1 MIAENKGRIVQIMG
15 AVIDIRFEGE
25 LPSLYNAVKV
35 PKDGETIV
43 LEVMQHLGDNTVR
56 CISMHPTD
64 GLKRGMEAFDTGAPI
79 KVPVGEKVLG
89 RMVNVLGEPIDN
101 KPPIEADE
109 YWSIH
114 RDPPGLTEQTAQ
126 PEILETGIKAIDLLC
141 PFTKGGKIGLFG
153 GAGVG
158 KTVLIMELINS
169 IAKEHGGYSVFVGV
183 GERTRE
189 GNDLYNDMQS
199 SGVIGNTALIF
210 GQMNEPPGVRMR
222 VGLTGLTM
230 AEYFRD
236 KKQQDV
242 LLFIDNIFR
251 FVQAGSEV
259 SALLGRTPSA
269 VGYQPTLATEIG
281 MLQERITSTRSG
293 SITSVQAIYVP
304 ADDFTDP
311 AAATTFAHLDAVTVL
326 SRSIVEQGI
335 YPAVDPLGSS
345 SRILEAHIV
354 GAEHYSVSQTVR
366 SILQRYKDLQD
377 IVAILGMDELSEE
390 DKQIVSRARK
400 VQRFLSQP
408 FYVAEKYT
416 SIPGRYV
423 TIDETVRGF
432 REIIEGVHD
441 DIPEGYFLNVGT
453 IDEVVERYRK
463 AQGR

>member
-1 MIAENKGRIVQIMG
+1 MTDKNKGTITKVIG
-15 AVIDIRFEGE
+15 AVLDIRFEE
-25 LPSLYNAVKV
+25 EVPRLYNAINI
-35 PKDGETIV
+35 PFEDGTIV
-43 LEVMQHLGDNTVR
+43 VEVMQHLGDNSVR
-56 CISMHPTD
+56 CIAMHPTD
-64 GLKRGMEAFDTGAPI
+64 GLIRGMEAFDTGGPI
-79 KVPVGEKVLG
+79 SVPVGEEVLG

-101 KPPIEADE
+101 QPPIEAKE
-109 YWSIH
+109 YWPIH
-114 RDPPGLTEQTAQ
+114 REAPRLIDQQSQ
-126 PEILETGIKAIDLLC
+126 PEVLETGIKAIDLLC
-141 PFTKGGKIGLFG
+141 PFSKGGKIGLFG

-169 IAKEHGGYSVFVGV
+169 IAQEHGGYSVFVGV

-189 GNDLYNDMQS
+189 GNDLYYDMKN
-199 SGVIGNTALIF
+199 SGVIENTALVF

-222 VGLTGLTM
+222 VGLTGLSM
-230 AEYFRD
+230 SEYFRD
-236 KKQQDV
+236 EKQQDV

-269 VGYQPTLATEIG
+269 VGYQPTLANEIG
-281 MLQERITSTRSG
+281 SLQERITSTKSG

-311 AAATTFAHLDAVTVL
+311 ATATTFAHLDAVTVL

-335 YPAVDPLGSS
+335 YPAIDPLASS
-345 SRILEAHIV
+345 SRILEADIV
-354 GAEHYSVSQTVR
+354 GAEHYQVAQGVQR
-366 SILQRYKDLQD
+366 ILQHYKDLQD
-377 IVAILGMDELSEE
+377 IVAILGMDQLSDE

-416 SIPGRYV
+416 TVPGRYV
-423 TIDETVRGF
+423 TIEETLRGF

-453 IDEVVERYRK
+453 IDEVVEKYK
-463 AQGR
+463 NKQGE